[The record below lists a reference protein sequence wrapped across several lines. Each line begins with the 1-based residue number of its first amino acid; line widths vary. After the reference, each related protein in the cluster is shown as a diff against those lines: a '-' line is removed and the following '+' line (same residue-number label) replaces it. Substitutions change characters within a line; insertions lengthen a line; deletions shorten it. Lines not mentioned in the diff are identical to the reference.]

1 MLSKLLNHATC
12 RIPTAFKQQALV
24 LLRKQI
30 NTGLRQWKN
39 SNLLKNETVTLG
51 KTIKALRLSGIT
63 LGLGYCCSKNGCCKI
78 KNVSS
83 RVVENKNPIVIHPL
97 TWSDIWEIIRS
108 YFHFLLF
115 ATAGAIVVALLNI
128 RLPIL
133 LGDLINVIAG
143 LLTNK
148 NELQFDTIN
157 PIAGKL
163 LGLYVAQAVFT
174 FLYITCL
181 SIMGERMAADLRV
194 KLLNKLLHH
203 DMYFFD
209 EQRTGELNDR
219 LNNDV
224 QEFKSSFKLCVAQ
237 GLRTFAQTSGCII
250 SLYFI
255 SPTMTMLTV
264 GIVPMVILVG
274 TFCGAL
280 LRKISLAAQA
290 QSARAS
296 GVAEEALQ
304 NIRTVKAFAMED
316 AEIDLYAQEVDKAR
330 IMSEQLGAGIG
341 LFQAGT
347 NVFLNG
353 IVLGILYGG
362 ARLMVNNDLTPGQLM
377 SFLVTSQTIQKSL
390 SQLSLVFGQA
400 VKGWTSC
407 ARIVEL
413 LHLDTVNIYGD
424 QKIPFHTLFGDLRL
438 ENLSFSYPSRPDKVV
453 FENLNLNIEAGKTV
467 ALCGPSGA
475 GKSTIVS
482 LIERLYEPS
491 SGKVTL
497 DGKDLRTLDPYW
509 LRRNV
514 IGIISQEPVLFAT
527 TIEENIRYGKP
538 DATDEEV
545 REAAKLANAHEFI
558 ETFPDKYKTIVG
570 ERGVTL
576 SGGEKQRVAVARAL
590 LKDPPILI
598 LDEATSA
605 LDHLNERKVQEA
617 LSRVMKNRT
626 VIIIAHRL
634 STIRNAD
641 VIYVIKEGKV
651 CEEGNHASLLKK
663 KGVYAA
669 LVQMQDQEN

>member
-1 MLSKLLNHATC
+1 MV
-12 RIPTAFKQQALV
+12 IVKQ
-24 LLRKQI
+24 
-30 NTGLRQWKN
+30 
-39 SNLLKNETVTLG
+39 
-51 KTIKALRLSGIT
+51 KTFQ
-63 LGLGYCCSKNGCCKI
+63 
-78 KNVSS
+78 V
-83 RVVENKNPIVIHPL
+83 
-97 TWSDIWEIIRS
+97 
-108 YFHFLLF
+108 
-115 ATAGAIVVALLNI
+115 GAIVVALLNI

-133 LGDLINVIAG
+133 LGDLVNVIAG

-148 NELQFDTIN
+148 NELQFETIN

-163 LGLYVAQAVFT
+163 LGLYVAQAIFT
-174 FLYITCL
+174 FLYITSL

-203 DMYFFD
+203 DMCFFD

-330 IMSEQLGAGIG
+330 VMSEQLGAGIG

-353 IVLGILYGG
+353 IVLG
-362 ARLMVNNDLTPGQLM
+362 
-377 SFLVTSQTIQKSL
+377 
-390 SQLSLVFGQA
+390 
-400 VKGWTSC
+400 
-407 ARIVEL
+407 
-413 LHLDTVNIYGD
+413 
-424 QKIPFHTLFGDLRL
+424 
-438 ENLSFSYPSRPDKVV
+438 
-453 FENLNLNIEAGKTV
+453 
-467 ALCGPSGA
+467 
-475 GKSTIVS
+475 KSTIVS
-482 LIERLYEPS
+482 LIERLYEPT
-491 SGKVTL
+491 SGNVTL

-576 SGGEKQRVAVARAL
+576 SGGGLV
-590 LKDPPILI
+590 ILI
-598 LDEATSA
+598 LS
-605 LDHLNERKVQEA
+605 LKILLLFRKA
-617 LSRVMKNRT
+617 KSCCCSCIT
-626 VIIIAHRL
+626 
-634 STIRNAD
+634 
-641 VIYVIKEGKV
+641 
-651 CEEGNHASLLKK
+651 
-663 KGVYAA
+663 
-669 LVQMQDQEN
+669 